1 MAREAKKRIG
11 RPPRNP
17 PTRGKRVSLGLKVTA
32 EVKRHLDSAF
42 RTSGRT
48 QSQEAEH
55 LIEKALAY
63 DQMLDAIHT
72 TFAAFPRSGRA
83 RLQDEHYAE
92 RVLAIWEKA
101 LANDQMLDA
110 TLSSIAPRKSG
121 CTRLQDEHYA
131 ERLPATA
138 EEALANDQMLD
149 ATLSSI
155 APRKSGCTRLQDEH
169 YAERVLAIAE
179 EIEGGSV
186 EAALR
191 RRNWRRDGTTG
202 HWIPPEVHRL
212 PPDGFI
218 EQSAAERRDK

>member
-110 TLSSIAPRKSG
+110 KLPSSAPRKSG
-121 CTRLQDEHYA
+121 STRYA
-131 ERLPATA
+131 ERVLAA
-138 EEALANDQMLD
+138 MALTNDQMPY
-149 ATLSSI
+149 ATLTGI

>member
-72 TFAAFPRSGRA
+72 TFAAFPRSGRT

-110 TLSSIAPRKSG
+110 KLPSSAPRKSG
-121 CTRLQDEHYA
+121 STRYA
-131 ERLPATA
+131 ERVLAA
-138 EEALANDQMLD
+138 MALANDQMPY
-149 ATLSSI
+149 ATLTGI

-179 EIEGGSV
+179 EIEGGGV

-191 RRNWRRDGTTG
+191 RWNWRRDGTTG

>member
-1 MAREAKKRIG
+1 MARDAKKRIG

-110 TLSSIAPRKSG
+110 TLPSIAPRKSGRTRLQDELERVLAMANDPMLDATLTSLAPRKSG
-121 CTRLQDEHYA
+121 CTRL
-131 ERLPATA
+131 R
-138 EEALANDQMLD
+138 
-149 ATLSSI
+149 
-155 APRKSGCTRLQDEH
+155 DEH

>member
-1 MAREAKKRIG
+1 
-11 RPPRNP
+11 
-17 PTRGKRVSLGLKVTA
+17 
-32 EVKRHLDSAF
+32 
-42 RTSGRT
+42 
-48 QSQEAEH
+48 
-55 LIEKALAY
+55 
-63 DQMLDAIHT
+63 
-72 TFAAFPRSGRA
+72 
-83 RLQDEHYAE
+83 
-92 RVLAIWEKA
+92 
-101 LANDQMLDA
+101 
-110 TLSSIAPRKSG
+110 
-121 CTRLQDEHYA
+121 
-131 ERLPATA
+131 
-138 EEALANDQMLD
+138 MLD

>member
-63 DQMLDAIHT
+63 DQMLNALSTLTSI
-72 TFAAFPRSGRA
+72 APLRKSGRTQ
-83 RLQDEHYAE
+83 LQREHYAE
-92 RVLAIWEKA
+92 RVLAIYR
-101 LANDQMLDA
+101 
-110 TLSSIAPRKSG
+110 TI
-121 CTRLQDEHYA
+121 
-131 ERLPATA
+131 
-138 EEALANDQMLD
+138 
-149 ATLSSI
+149 
-155 APRKSGCTRLQDEH
+155 
-169 YAERVLAIAE
+169 E
-179 EIEGGSV
+179 EIERGSV

>member
-63 DQMLDAIHT
+63 DQMLDAISIPT
-72 TFAAFPRSGRA
+72 
-83 RLQDEHYAE
+83 
-92 RVLAIWEKA
+92 
-101 LANDQMLDA
+101 
-110 TLSSIAPRKSG
+110 SIAPFRKSG
-121 CTRLQDEHYA
+121 RTRLQDERY
-131 ERLPATA
+131 ELT
-138 EEALANDQMLD
+138 
-149 ATLSSI
+149 SI
-155 APRKSGCTRLQDEH
+155 ALRRSGRTRLQDEH
-169 YAERVLAIAE
+169 YAERVPAIWEKALANELLERVRAIWE
-179 EIEGGSV
+179 EIERGSV

-191 RRNWRRDGTTG
+191 RRNWRHDGTTG

-212 PPDGFI
+212 APDGCI
-218 EQSAAERRDK
+218 EQSAPAAKRRDK

>member
-63 DQMLDAIHT
+63 DQMLNALSTLTSIRSFRKEHYAEGVWAGARARATLTSIGSFRKEHYAEGVWAIWEKALANDPT
-72 TFAAFPRSGRA
+72 LAALSTLTSIAPLRKSGRTQ
-83 RLQDEHYAE
+83 LQREHYAE
-92 RVLAIWEKA
+92 RVLAIYRP
-101 LANDQMLDA
+101 
-110 TLSSIAPRKSG
+110 I
-121 CTRLQDEHYA
+121 
-131 ERLPATA
+131 
-138 EEALANDQMLD
+138 
-149 ATLSSI
+149 
-155 APRKSGCTRLQDEH
+155 
-169 YAERVLAIAE
+169 E
-179 EIEGGSV
+179 EIERGSV

>member
-72 TFAAFPRSGRA
+72 TFAAFPRSGR
-83 RLQDEHYAE
+83 
-92 RVLAIWEKA
+92 
-101 LANDQMLDA
+101 
-110 TLSSIAPRKSG
+110 
-121 CTRLQDEHYA
+121 
-131 ERLPATA
+131 
-138 EEALANDQMLD
+138 
-149 ATLSSI
+149 
-155 APRKSGCTRLQDEH
+155 TRLQDEH
-169 YAERVLAIAE
+169 YAERVLAIAK

>member
-63 DQMLDAIHT
+63 DQMLNALSTLTSIGSFRKEHYAEGVWAIWEKALANDPT
-72 TFAAFPRSGRA
+72 LAALSTLTSIAPLRKSGRTQ
-83 RLQDEHYAE
+83 LQREHYAE
-92 RVLAIWEKA
+92 RVLAIYR
-101 LANDQMLDA
+101 
-110 TLSSIAPRKSG
+110 TI
-121 CTRLQDEHYA
+121 
-131 ERLPATA
+131 
-138 EEALANDQMLD
+138 
-149 ATLSSI
+149 
-155 APRKSGCTRLQDEH
+155 
-169 YAERVLAIAE
+169 E
-179 EIEGGSV
+179 EIERGSV